1 MKKLIIEL
9 TDKQHSQMM
18 EHLQR
23 GTKLNIDAETFSG
36 FEIRLCCV
44 EGNLSSWVEVEMNGK
59 IDLGEVNWVIK

>member
-1 MKKLIIEL
+1 MKQLIIEL
-9 TDKQHSQMM
+9 TDKQHLQMM

-23 GTKLNIDAETFSG
+23 GTILNIEEETSSG

-59 IDLGEVNWVIK
+59 IDLGEVNWRIK

>member
-23 GTKLNIDAETFSG
+23 GTKLNIDAETSSG

>member
-1 MKKLIIEL
+1 MKQLIIEL
-9 TDKQHSQMM
+9 TDKQHLQMM

-23 GTKLNIDAETFSG
+23 GTKLNIEEETSSG

-59 IDLGEVNWVIK
+59 IDLGEVNWRIK